1 MSRFRVTA
9 HLKAPL
15 VLGGGYFTLDGL
27 LGALLF
33 DRLDDVDAA
42 HAAIPLANT
51 SGLFHA
57 SAAIYEPIDV
67 GRTTFVASLRAQHDL
82 DPELLRKNKAGTATH
97 RAISTKRERDFGNVF
112 NTYRRVVAPTI
123 DWYAEGDVDAVRE
136 LLRDA
141 HFIGK
146 RRASGFGEVENWTI
160 EPDELDG
167 ITGHLDEPLRP
178 VPVELFGGDQTAIK
192 ADAAWRPAYWNPA
205 HRAICF
211 VPGAGQ

>member
-1 MSRFRVTA
+1 MYRFRVTA
-9 HLKAPL
+9 HLKGP
-15 VLGGGYFTLDGL
+15 VVFGGGYATLDAL

-33 DRLDDVDAA
+33 DRLYDVDAA
-42 HAAIPLANT
+42 HAAIPIAST
-51 SGLFHA
+51 QGLFHA
-57 SAAIYEPIDV
+57 SAAIYEAIEV

-82 DPELLRKNKAGTATH
+82 DANLIRKNKAGTALH

-112 NTYRRVVAPTI
+112 NTYRRVVTPRI
-123 DWYAEGDVDAVRE
+123 DWYAEGDSDAVLD
-136 LLRDA
+136 LLMQA

-146 RRASGFGEVENWTI
+146 RRASGFGEVERWTI

-178 VPVELFGGDQTAIK
+178 VPIEMFRGDLTSIR
-192 ADAAWRPAYWNPA
+192 ADAAWRPAYWHPA

-211 VPGAGQ
+211 VPGAAS